1 MNVTLYQTN
10 EILAKANVLVE
21 DVNGKVATIDP
32 LFVAIADLSESV
44 SDLNF
49 QARHFGQ
56 KQVVRQIMSQKLA
69 KLLSLVR
76 WHQKYLVKRGKSM
89 SKFFKTLVVGAASGA
104 AAAYFLSTEKGKA
117 LKNRAEK
124 AYQSY
129 KENPDDYHQLA
140 KEKGSEYSHLAR
152 ETFYDVKDKLA
163 TGEMTK
169 EEILELLKDKTTAF
183 VQKTKETLVEVEGK
197 KIKTMLSLI

>member
-1 MNVTLYQTN
+1 
-10 EILAKANVLVE
+10 
-21 DVNGKVATIDP
+21 
-32 LFVAIADLSESV
+32 
-44 SDLNF
+44 
-49 QARHFGQ
+49 
-56 KQVVRQIMSQKLA
+56 
-69 KLLSLVR
+69 
-76 WHQKYLVKRGKSM
+76 M

-124 AYQSY
+124 AYQAY

-163 TGEMTK
+163 TGEVTK
-169 EEILELLKDKTTAF
+169 RRFLSCSKIKQQLSCKKQKKPLPKLKR
-183 VQKTKETLVEVEGK
+183 K

>member
-1 MNVTLYQTN
+1 
-10 EILAKANVLVE
+10 
-21 DVNGKVATIDP
+21 
-32 LFVAIADLSESV
+32 
-44 SDLNF
+44 
-49 QARHFGQ
+49 
-56 KQVVRQIMSQKLA
+56 
-69 KLLSLVR
+69 
-76 WHQKYLVKRGKSM
+76 M

-124 AYQSY
+124 AYQAY

-152 ETFYDVKDKLA
+152 DTFYDVKDKLA
-163 TGEMTK
+163 TGEVTK

-183 VQKTKETLVEVEGK
+183 VQKTKETLAEVEAK
-197 KIKTMLSLI
+197 ENQDDVIIDLNEDDIVIDYTEQDEHLSTADTSQDKY

>member
-1 MNVTLYQTN
+1 
-10 EILAKANVLVE
+10 
-21 DVNGKVATIDP
+21 
-32 LFVAIADLSESV
+32 
-44 SDLNF
+44 
-49 QARHFGQ
+49 
-56 KQVVRQIMSQKLA
+56 
-69 KLLSLVR
+69 
-76 WHQKYLVKRGKSM
+76 M
-89 SKFFKTLVVGAASGA
+89 SKFFKTLVVGAASG

-124 AYQSY
+124 AYQAY

-163 TGEMTK
+163 TGEVTK

-183 VQKTKETLVEVEGK
+183 VQKTKETLAEVEAK
-197 KIKTMLSLI
+197 ENQDDVIIDLNEDDIIIDYTEQDEHLSNADTSQDKY